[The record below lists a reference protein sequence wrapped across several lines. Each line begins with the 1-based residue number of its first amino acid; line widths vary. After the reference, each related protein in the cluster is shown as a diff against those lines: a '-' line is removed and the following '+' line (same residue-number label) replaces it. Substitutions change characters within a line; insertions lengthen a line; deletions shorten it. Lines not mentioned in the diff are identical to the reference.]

1 MEKEYSRHEHAKKR
15 RKRRRRQ
22 KLIIKRCLVFGT
34 PLLLI
39 GLIVLLLFSCG
50 KDKKGDKKAQ
60 EVSAPVTITKE
71 EEPKEPVI
79 TTATILSSGD
89 VILHSPFLSTG
100 VYKTGNGGY
109 DYSAIF
115 NYIKGEYE
123 AADFSITNLELT
135 ISDGNYSGYPLF
147 RSPATIATAL
157 KQSSVDMCL
166 LANNHIYDNTDRGL
180 LLTMD
185 ALDSNGLLYT
195 GVQRTTTDKIYHIQ
209 DINGIKV
216 GIFNY
221 VYETGEYNPSRVLIN
236 GNHVSD
242 ASADLINSFHYQNLD
257 AMYSEIEAGLK
268 EMEDAGVEYTIAYIH
283 WGTEYQTKEN
293 IQQNQIAQKLC
304 NMGINALIGGHPHVV
319 QPVDLLT
326 STSGDHQMVCV
337 YSMGNHLS
345 NQNRRFMDSMPTG
358 HTEDGLMVKLTLEKV
373 DDEPVVLKAAD
384 FIPTWVYYTRR
395 SGGPEYFILP
405 LGNRDQIVADTASFG
420 DAASG
425 IDESLNRTNAIIGE
439 GVGKI
444 QAALPLK

>member
-1 MEKEYSRHEHAKKR
+1 MDKKHSRHEQIKKR
-15 RKRRRRQ
+15 RKRRQRR
-22 KLIIKRCLVFGT
+22 KLIMRRCLVFGT

-39 GLIVLLLFSCG
+39 GLIVFLLFSCG
-50 KDKKGDKKAQ
+50 KDKKEEKTQ
-60 EVSAPVTITKE
+60 EVSAPITVTKE
-71 EEPKEPVI
+71 EEPKEPVV

-100 VYKTGNGGY
+100 VYKTADGGY

-115 NYIKGEYE
+115 NYIKSEYE

-147 RSPATIATAL
+147 RSPANIATVL
-157 KQSSVDMCL
+157 KQSSIDMCL

-180 LLTMD
+180 TLTMD
-185 ALDSNGLLYT
+185 ALDANGLLYT
-195 GVQRTTTDKIYHIQ
+195 GVQRTTTDKTYHIQ

-236 GNHVSD
+236 GNHVSS

-257 AMYSEIEAGLK
+257 AMYSEIETGLK

-283 WGTEYQTKEN
+283 WGTEYQTTEN
-293 IQQNQIAQKLC
+293 TQQNQIAQKLC
-304 NMGINALIGGHPHVV
+304 DMGINALIGGHPHVV

-358 HTEDGLMVKLTLEKV
+358 HTEDGLMVKLTLEKT

-395 SGGPEYFILP
+395 TGGPEYFILP
-405 LGNRDQIVADTASFG
+405 LGNRDQIVADTAGFG
-420 DAASG
+420 DAAAG
-425 IDESLNRTNAIIGE
+425 IDESLSRTNAIIGE

>member
-1 MEKEYSRHEHAKKR
+1 
-15 RKRRRRQ
+15 
-22 KLIIKRCLVFGT
+22 
-34 PLLLI
+34 
-39 GLIVLLLFSCG
+39 
-50 KDKKGDKKAQ
+50 
-60 EVSAPVTITKE
+60 
-71 EEPKEPVI
+71 
-79 TTATILSSGD
+79 
-89 VILHSPFLSTG
+89 
-100 VYKTGNGGY
+100 
-109 DYSAIF
+109 
-115 NYIKGEYE
+115 
-123 AADFSITNLELT
+123 
-135 ISDGNYSGYPLF
+135 
-147 RSPATIATAL
+147 
-157 KQSSVDMCL
+157 
-166 LANNHIYDNTDRGL
+166 
-180 LLTMD
+180 
-185 ALDSNGLLYT
+185 
-195 GVQRTTTDKIYHIQ
+195 
-209 DINGIKV
+209 
-216 GIFNY
+216 
-221 VYETGEYNPSRVLIN
+221 
-236 GNHVSD
+236 
-242 ASADLINSFHYQNLD
+242 
-257 AMYSEIEAGLK
+257 MYSEIEAGLK

-304 NMGINALIGGHPHVV
+304 DMGINALIGGHPHVV